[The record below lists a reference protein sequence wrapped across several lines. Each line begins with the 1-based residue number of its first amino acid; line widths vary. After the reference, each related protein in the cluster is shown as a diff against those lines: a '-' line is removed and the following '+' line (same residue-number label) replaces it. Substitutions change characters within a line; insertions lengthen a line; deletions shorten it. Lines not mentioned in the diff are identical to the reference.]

1 MSMETLTRRRGTDR
15 DVKGSAA
22 SGPGDSGT
30 VRTVVVRVLTPLAYV
45 AAVLV
50 AWSAYVTLADVPS
63 YLLPA
68 PGDVLDA
75 GVKLVQDGTLWPNLT
90 YTLRNI
96 VLGFVGGSLIGIAL
110 GWVLWAS
117 RTIREILAPYMVLL
131 QAAPKIAVAPLL
143 VLWFGLSLTSQY
155 ALILLLVFFPMAMA
169 TVLGLKDVPADI
181 GTLGRLLHLSRW
193 QYLRMI
199 QLPAAV
205 PALLA
210 GAKIAVIDAMTGAF
224 LAEYLASERGLGYL
238 MVLGNTSSDTPLLIA
253 AVLITVAVGL
263 LGFGLVSLAER
274 RLLRGRR

>member
-1 MSMETLTRRRGTDR
+1 MSKDTLTRRGRPER
-15 DVKGSAA
+15 AVKRPAA
-22 SGPGDSGT
+22 SGLRDSAALN
-30 VRTVVVRVLTPLAYV
+30 RIVRVLTPLAYV
-45 AAVLV
+45 AAVLA

-68 PGDVLDA
+68 PGEVLD
-75 GVKLVQDGTLWPNLT
+75 GGLNLVRDGTLWPNLT

-117 RTIREILAPYMVLL
+117 RTVREILAPYMVLL

-143 VLWFGLSLTSQY
+143 VLWFGLSTTSQY
-155 ALILLLVFFPMAMA
+155 GLILLLVFFPMAMA
-169 TVLGLKDVPADI
+169 TMLGLKDVPADI
-181 GTLGRLLHLSRW
+181 SSLGRLLHLSRW
-193 QYLRMI
+193 QYLRKI
-199 QLPAAV
+199 QLPAAL

-210 GAKIAVIDAMTGAF
+210 GAKIAVVDAMTGAF

>member
-1 MSMETLTRRRGTDR
+1 MSKDTLTRRDR
-15 DVKGSAA
+15 PERAVKRPAA
-22 SGPGDSGT
+22 SGLRDSAALH
-30 VRTVVVRVLTPLAYV
+30 RVVRVLTPLAYV
-45 AAVLV
+45 AAVLA

-68 PGDVLDA
+68 PGEVLD
-75 GVKLVQDGTLWPNLT
+75 GGLNLVRDGTLWPNLT

-96 VLGFVGGSLIGIAL
+96 VLGFAGGSLIGIAL

-117 RTIREILAPYMVLL
+117 RTVREILAPYMVLL

-143 VLWFGLSLTSQY
+143 VLWFGLSATSQY
-155 ALILLLVFFPMAMA
+155 GLILLLVFFPMAMA
-169 TVLGLKDVPADI
+169 TMLGLKDVPADI
-181 GTLGRLLHLSRW
+181 SSLGRLLHLSRW
-193 QYLRMI
+193 QYLRKI
-199 QLPAAV
+199 QLPAAL

-210 GAKIAVIDAMTGAF
+210 GAKIAIIDAMTGAF

>member
-1 MSMETLTRRRGTDR
+1 MSTETLTRRPAPGR
-15 DVKGSAA
+15 DGKRPAGSGLRH
-22 SGPGDSGT
+22 SGALRRT
-30 VRTVVVRVLTPLAYV
+30 VRILTPLAYA
-45 AAVLV
+45 AAVLA
-50 AWSAYVTLADVPS
+50 AWSTYVRLADVPS

-75 GVKLVQDGTLWPNLT
+75 GVKLVTDGTLWPNLS

-96 VLGFVGGSLIGIAL
+96 VLGFLGGSLIGIAL

-117 RTIREILAPYMVLL
+117 RTVREILAPYMVLL

-169 TVLGLKDVPADI
+169 TMLGLKEVTADVSS
-181 GTLGRLLHLSRW
+181 LGRLLHLSRW
-193 QYLRMI
+193 QYLRKI

-274 RLLRGRR
+274 KLLHWNR

>member
-15 DVKGSAA
+15 DVTGSAA
-22 SGPGDSGT
+22 SGPGDGGIS
-30 VRTVVVRVLTPLAYV
+30 RRVVRVLTPLAYV
-45 AAVLV
+45 AAVLA

-75 GVKLVQDGTLWPNLT
+75 GLKLIQDGTLWPNLT

-117 RTIREILAPYMVLL
+117 RTVREILAPYMVLL

-181 GTLGRLLHLSRW
+181 STLGRLLHLSRW

-205 PALLA
+205 PAA
-210 GAKIAVIDAMTGAF
+210 
-224 LAEYLASERGLGYL
+224 
-238 MVLGNTSSDTPLLIA
+238 
-253 AVLITVAVGL
+253 
-263 LGFGLVSLAER
+263 
-274 RLLRGRR
+274 GRRQDRRHRRHDRRVPGGVPRLRTRPGLPHGARQHVQ

>member
-1 MSMETLTRRRGTDR
+1 MSRDTLTRRGRPER
-15 DVKGSAA
+15 AVKRPAA
-22 SGPGDSGT
+22 SGLRDSALLGA
-30 VRTVVVRVLTPLAYV
+30 VVRVLTPAAYV
-45 AAVLV
+45 AAVLA
-50 AWSAYVTLADVPS
+50 AWSAYVALADVPS

-68 PGDVLDA
+68 PGEVLD
-75 GVKLVQDGTLWPNLT
+75 GGLNLVRDGTLWPNLT

-110 GWVLWAS
+110 GWALWAS
-117 RTIREILAPYMVLL
+117 RTVREILAPYMVLL

-143 VLWFGLSLTSQY
+143 VLWFGLSPTSQY
-155 ALILLLVFFPMAMA
+155 GLILLLVFFPMAMA
-169 TVLGLKDVPADI
+169 TMLGLKDVPADI
-181 GTLGRLLHLSRW
+181 SSLGRLLHLSRW
-193 QYLRMI
+193 QYLWKI
-199 QLPAAV
+199 QLPAAL

-238 MVLGNTSSDTPLLIA
+238 MVLGNTSSDTPLLMA